1 MPAPVEETDIDSQ
14 FTSAQRQERRGV
26 LMNMLRHDWIIRFPE
41 DEFDDHEDEDD
52 IAKEKVMKGNYTAPA
67 IHPLPHHLVAE
78 TQSIR
83 IYSLRRI
90 P

>member
-1 MPAPVEETDIDSQ
+1 VEETDIDSQ
-14 FTSAQRQERRGV
+14 CKKYTSAQRQERRGV

-41 DEFDDHEDEDD
+41 DEFEDEDD
-52 IAKEKVMKGNYTAPA
+52 IAKEKVMKGNDTAPA